1 MEDTGPRSSRARP
14 DARLETRRRPWTG
27 LRFANTVQLGRV
39 PGERAGPEGSRGQTG
54 RASSVS
60 QTSRT
65 TSVRKSSS
73 PGRIQLLGWERIRS
87 SDPFRL
93 PL

>member
-27 LRFANTVQLGRV
+27 LRFANTAQLGRV
-39 PGERAGPEGSRGQTG
+39 PGERAGPEGPRGHAG
-54 RASSVS
+54 RASSHS
-60 QTSRT
+60 QTRRSN
-65 TSVRKSSS
+65 SVRKSSS
-73 PGRIQLLGWERIRS
+73 PGRIQLLGWHRISS
-87 SDPFRL
+87 SDPSRF